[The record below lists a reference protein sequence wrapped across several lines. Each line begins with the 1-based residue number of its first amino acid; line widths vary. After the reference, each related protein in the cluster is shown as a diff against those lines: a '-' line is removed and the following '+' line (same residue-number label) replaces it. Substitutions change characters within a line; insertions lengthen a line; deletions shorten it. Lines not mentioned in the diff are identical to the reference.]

1 MASTY
6 SDYQKKAM
14 GVDDDKDGPL
24 DANGNPIVQGVG
36 VAGHEVGAGGRQFA
50 LGGSQTQTNDP
61 NAVQSRPTRL
71 GVDEIQQGTSPYGDS
86 HVQTGDEQ
94 YTRIGNVSSSARQTN
109 TDGSVQG
116 VASQAEGN
124 VGLDINGGGDTGIG
138 ADGDGVGNNP
148 TGGKEPVDPWANY
161 SEEEKAAG
169 IWAREKFGG
178 DIGAAMTFLMSIEER
193 INAGESIGPDELAG
207 MPAHLLKIVKALQ
220 DAKAATGSTI
230 LWSSNRGDGGQSLGM
245 GAEVDE
251 HDQLLMDAE
260 KVREQ
265 WYGAPKQGYKLSS
278 EETQK
283 LSAASN
289 QLNGSYA
296 DALKRVEAGE
306 DWQSVVDQ
314 FAAGNFGAGATTG
327 MTPETFRRINQ
338 LKSGIKAQ
346 LKQRGLEVSGK
357 AAEQKVEEASGRLKA
372 GQPLDAATVA
382 ALPEKGKA
390 AYHKFINDV
399 ENIKR
404 QEAAWV
410 ASGESPASFAPQGQW
425 VKVGNWWE
433 NHQSQNAGGGFFGVM
448 VDARTGEARG
458 RHGDTFWPMRHG
470 AMEQFKSTALN
481 AVAEEKAAAAERDK
495 IQREGDEA
503 AQKQVEYN
511 QKLMNF
517 EARLRHGDTV
527 SPEEMA
533 DLTPED
539 AGKLNELSASLT
551 NAANMGKDFAG
562 MSEKFKEL
570 MERIKAGEEVTNADF
585 AGMSMD
591 EMFQLADLSPD
602 QGSKT
607 FTKPSGVNGDGGSG
621 EGDSGAMGS
630 DTDDDAGQ
638 GGSTYQPYG
647 GAGQQPDRG
656 ADYRPY
662 GGAGQQP
669 DRGAEMQQLMEQFRA
684 MQQELAAER
693 EKSAM
698 GQDLFNR
705 AEEIPESMRLAE
717 EAAIER
723 LKNPDNTETEQQM
736 GKAMDDRVREIE
748 RQAIAQGLTWSGD
761 RQEALGRTVE
771 DIVKAGTAQMR
782 ADRDRDIQTA
792 AQLGTTVFQTRQ
804 AQRDFALREAQ
815 VTGYYGKQP
824 VMQLLMQQNEF
835 DQQKMMQAGYTYTDP
850 VTNQSTRVLGID
862 ERADKDFLRAE
873 DVRNGYS
880 QVQTYTDASG
890 KKVVIR
896 NPHTG
901 EPVLRKV
908 MGTQELQQHINNE
921 ANRLQEKG
929 LDADIAQSTAQLQ
942 WQKDQ
947 QSGFWATIETPNGP
961 RQSWVTGSVGLEQ
974 ERMALSKEM
983 QELGFDQQTS
993 ERRAQQAYEDKIRE
1007 GYTVFKNGK
1016 VINVRGTQDYQEHIM
1031 GLQQQFQVSEREAVQ
1046 MYEEEQRVGYE
1057 KVVDTGRT
1065 RFNTRTGK
1073 EEPVY
1078 ETVRIEGTQ
1087 EFSDRQASRQDE
1099 LVRDGWDADVAR
1111 DKAQFENSE
1120 KQRTGYW
1127 KMETTYDQGGRPIEK
1142 LVWQEGSEANEA
1154 KIREDAQKHDISL
1167 QDARFA
1173 HDATQSSLA
1182 RAQQTFLQAR
1192 ADQLTRQGWT
1202 RADALAEADRQWK
1215 SEDNAIAR
1223 ELSVTLADMQI
1234 QASKNMF
1241 DAEGHRELMN
1251 QSIGALGSLG
1261 TSFGPDLIKY
1271 FTGGGDPLAPLG
1283 WTKAGFESA
1292 GLTSQEA
1299 DMMMDIGNSFLT
1311 DRGMPSTG
1319 AGWEYRITDGAG
1331 ADTGLWYNPDTKI
1344 FIDPRTNMAWNR
1356 DTPSNKIPASE
1367 MGVKPNDGSPQMSP
1381 NAGALERLGHW
1392 YSGGTMVGAEAMAW
1406 SAPPIAAALAT
1417 VYAGYKTVGA
1427 WKDYKKQTN
1436 MSMTEYAAQFPDDP
1450 EGARRVAE
1458 FDGWYDTLDVETA
1471 SKVREELMTPEH
1483 LARYEGNEELAW
1495 NARALATS
1503 YKEMDGHLGNL
1514 GERRV
1519 RRWAEYVNNIEVPD
1533 HYTANVADLRSIL
1546 DGGSFEKPLGQI
1558 TVGEENR
1565 MRQVWDRLPKVARSG
1580 DTQGDVD
1587 FKQIVTD
1594 LAGFAGDM
1602 KVMDTNG
1609 WNDSYSKLRHSGIL
1623 NKSVNNLTRD
1633 ERELVNV
1640 VFDQADVSGLSE
1652 EDIRGR
1658 FASTPSERMDWLKSY
1673 QRPTGMGY
1681 DNDRA

>member
-61 NAVQSRPTRL
+61 NAVQSRPARL
-71 GVDEIQQGTSPYGDS
+71 GVDEIQQGTSPYSDS
-86 HVQTGDEQ
+86 HVQTGNEQ

-109 TDGSVQG
+109 MDGSVQG

-124 VGLDINGGGDTGIG
+124 VGLDINGGGDTDIG
-138 ADGDGVGNNP
+138 SD
-148 TGGKEPVDPWANY
+148 TGSGEPVDPWANY
-161 SEEEKAAG
+161 SEEEKSTG

-207 MPAHLLKIVKALQ
+207 MPAHLLKTVKALQ

-230 LWSSNRGDGGQSLGM
+230 LWSSNRGDGGQGLGM

-265 WYGAPKQGYKLSS
+265 WYGAPTQGYKLSS
-278 EETQK
+278 EETQQ

-289 QLNGSYA
+289 QLNRAYA
-296 DALKRVEAGE
+296 DMLKRVEGGG
-306 DWQSVVDQ
+306 DWHNIVDE
-314 FAAGNFGAGATTG
+314 FAAQNYGSGATIG

-357 AAEQKVEEASGRLKA
+357 AAEQKVEEAAVQLKA

-448 VDARTGEARG
+448 VDARTGEATG
-458 RHGDTFWPMRHG
+458 RHGGTFWPMRHG

-481 AVAEEKAAAAERDK
+481 AVAEEKSAAAERDK

-511 QKLMNF
+511 QKLMSF

-539 AGKLNELSASLT
+539 AGKLNELSANLT
-551 NAANMGKDFAG
+551 NASNMGKEFTG

-591 EMFQLADLSPD
+591 EVSKLNDLSPD

-621 EGDSGAMGS
+621 ESDSGAMGR
-630 DTDDDAGQ
+630 DTDAAAGQ
-638 GGSTYQPYG
+638 GGSTYQ
-647 GAGQQPDRG
+647 
-656 ADYRPY
+656 PY

-792 AQLGTTVFQTRQ
+792 ANLGSQVFQTRQ
-804 AQRDFALREAQ
+804 ALRDFALREAQ

-850 VTNQSTRVLGID
+850 STGQSTRVLGID
-862 ERADKDFLRAE
+862 ERADRDFLRAE

-947 QSGFWATIETPNGP
+947 QSGFWATIETPTGP
-961 RQSWVTGSVGLEQ
+961 RQTWVTGSVGLEQ
-974 ERMALSKEM
+974 ERMALTKEM

-1046 MYEEEQRVGYE
+1046 MFEEQQRVGYE

-1087 EFSDRQASRQDE
+1087 EFSDRQAMRQDE

-1111 DKAQFENSE
+1111 DKAQFENAE

-1154 KIREDAQKHDISL
+1154 NIREDAQKHDISL

-1215 SEDNAIAR
+1215 SDDNAIAR
-1223 ELSVTLADMQI
+1223 ELSVTLADKQI
-1234 QASKNMF
+1234 QANKNMF

-1251 QSIGALGSLG
+1251 QSIGALGSIG
-1261 TSFGPDLIKY
+1261 GSVGPSIMKY
-1271 FTGGGDPLAPLG
+1271 LFGGDDGNMLPPTS
-1283 WTKAGFESA
+1283 WTRE
-1292 GLTSQEA
+1292 GL
-1299 DMMMDIGNSFLT
+1299 I
-1311 DRGMPSTG
+1311 G
-1319 AGWEYRITDGAG
+1319 AGVSGAG
-1331 ADTGLWYNPDTKI
+1331 ADQLLGIGNDFLASKGMPAGGGWEWRLGDGAGSPSLWANKTHFYNPETGKAWLKTANPDAGV
-1344 FIDPRTNMAWNR
+1344 DPASLGIQVA
-1356 DTPSNKIPASE
+1356 TPSIINRFGTWVSGGSLTAGSAAATLGGIAAVAGAALFAYGVYKGVDDALNGRTIGASIKENYADLEKTAQNINKFADEQWLNGLSLNAVEKLKAEHGDLWEDRGAIFAIENDLELPKGLDAGKIGPKRQALKDAINNASASSPVYDVAQNIQSLLDNNSFKKKADDLTRAERDSVDAAWRFLPASYR
-1367 MGVKPNDGSPQMSP
+1367 GDGRS
-1381 NAGALERLGHW
+1381 
-1392 YSGGTMVGAEAMAW
+1392 V
-1406 SAPPIAAALAT
+1406 SA
-1417 VYAGYKTVGA
+1417 K
-1427 WKDYKKQTN
+1427 
-1436 MSMTEYAAQFPDDP
+1436 
-1450 EGARRVAE
+1450 
-1458 FDGWYDTLDVETA
+1458 
-1471 SKVREELMTPEH
+1471 
-1483 LARYEGNEELAW
+1483 
-1495 NARALATS
+1495 
-1503 YKEMDGHLGNL
+1503 
-1514 GERRV
+1514 
-1519 RRWAEYVNNIEVPD
+1519 
-1533 HYTANVADLRSIL
+1533 VADVA
-1546 DGGSFEKPLGQI
+1546 SFSSQANIMATAEIADEGRKL
-1558 TVGEENR
+1558 
-1565 MRQVWDRLPKVARSG
+1565 LPKITGDLANMTVADETLINQIAG
-1580 DTQGDVD
+1580 QLWPDVD
-1587 FKQIVTD
+1587 MRNFNVTADKVKQYISSLPKKPV
-1594 LAGFAGDM
+1594 
-1602 KVMDTNG
+1602 
-1609 WNDSYSKLRHSGIL
+1609 
-1623 NKSVNNLTRD
+1623 
-1633 ERELVNV
+1633 
-1640 VFDQADVSGLSE
+1640 
-1652 EDIRGR
+1652 
-1658 FASTPSERMDWLKSY
+1658 
-1673 QRPTGMGY
+1673 GMGY
-1681 DNDRA
+1681 DDDRA